1 RMTYGRRQFLCNS
14 GAVLGVTALGGC
26 APLVQAGPADVL
38 IVNGRVATLNPR
50 QPEAAAIA
58 IKGDTI
64 VGVGSEAELNTFRD
78 EKTRVIDAGRRNVI
92 PGLKDAHTHFIRSV
106 MTLHNAV
113 RFVGAT

>member
-1 RMTYGRRQFLCNS
+1 MTYGRRQFLRSS

-38 IVNGRVATLNPR
+38 IGNGRVATLNPR

-64 VGVGSEAELNTFRD
+64 VGVGSEAEPNTFRA
-78 EKTRVIDAGRRNVI
+78 EKTRIIDAGRRTVI
-92 PGLKDAHTHFIRSV
+92 PGLNDSANHSIRGG
-106 MTLHNAV
+106 L
-113 RFVGAT
+113 

>member
-1 RMTYGRRQFLCNS
+1 MTYGRRQFLRSS

-78 EKTRVIDAGRRNVI
+78 EKTRVIDAGRSEER
-92 PGLKDAHTHFIRSV
+92 R
-106 MTLHNAV
+106 
-113 RFVGAT
+113 VGKECRYRRWP